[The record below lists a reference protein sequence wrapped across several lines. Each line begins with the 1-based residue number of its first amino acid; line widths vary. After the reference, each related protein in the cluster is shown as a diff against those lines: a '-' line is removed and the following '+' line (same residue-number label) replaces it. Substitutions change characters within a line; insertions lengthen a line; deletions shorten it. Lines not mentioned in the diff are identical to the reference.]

1 MKLEVEPNIILTMWG
16 GGLSTVDLEVT
27 VAVVVVVDGTVGE
40 EVHELLEV
48 DDNTT
53 GLNLEA
59 KEAIRDAERTA
70 VEGKTRR
77 ATALLEMV
85 PSVSLV

>member
-1 MKLEVEPNIILTMWG
+1 MWG

-27 VAVVVVVDGTVGE
+27 VVAVDWTVAE
-40 EVHELLEV
+40 EHELLEV

>member
-27 VAVVVVVDGTVGE
+27 VAVVVVDGTVGE

>member
-27 VAVVVVVDGTVGE
+27 VAVVVVDGTVGE

-59 KEAIRDAERTA
+59 REAIRDAERTA

>member
-27 VAVVVVVDGTVGE
+27 VAVDWTVAE
-40 EVHELLEV
+40 EHELLEV

>member
-1 MKLEVEPNIILTMWG
+1 MWG

-27 VAVVVVVDGTVGE
+27 VAVDWTVAE
-40 EVHELLEV
+40 EHELLEV

-77 ATALLEMV
+77 AAALLEMV